1 LRDTATG
8 ANACE
13 GSGPDVR
20 SAEPM
25 AEIPDALR
33 RAADTFE
40 DYLRVERGAAIST
53 ISTYRRDV
61 RKYIATLAAAGITDM
76 SQAEPHHVTAALE
89 ERSRAGGAASTLN
102 RHLAA
107 LRHFHKFCVREGFAK
122 KNPAAL
128 VDGPGRG
135 LSLPKALDEDAVT
148 KIIEA
153 ASGSGP
159 RSLRDRAML
168 ELLYGAGLRVS
179 ELVGL
184 DIDDV
189 DLEDRTLR
197 CLGKGS
203 KERIVPIGEPA
214 ANAVRRYLRHGRGE
228 LASAKR
234 STAALFLG
242 TGGARLSRQSAWR
255 CVKRYASRV
264 DPNVRVFPHA
274 LRHSYATHLVARG
287 ADVRVVQEAL
297 GHARLS
303 TTQVYTLVTKQ
314 KLKDVYDEAHPRGR
328 RRRTS

>member
-1 LRDTATG
+1 
-8 ANACE
+8 
-13 GSGPDVR
+13 
-20 SAEPM
+20 M
-25 AEIPDALR
+25 ADIPEALR
-33 RAADTFE
+33 RAADSFE
-40 DYLRVERGAAIST
+40 DYLRVERGAAVST
-53 ISTYRRDV
+53 IATYRRDV
-61 RKYIATLAAAGITDM
+61 RRYIAALGADGVTEMSETKPRHVAAALD
-76 SQAEPHHVTAALE
+76 
-89 ERSRAGGAASTLN
+89 ERAKAGGAATTLN

-107 LRHFHKFCVREGFAK
+107 LRHFHKFCVREGFAGS
-122 KNPAAL
+122 NPAAL

-135 LSLPKALDEDAVT
+135 LALPKALDEDAVT

-153 ASGSGP
+153 ASGSSP
-159 RSLRDRAML
+159 RERRDRAML

-203 KERIVPIGEPA
+203 KERIVPIGGQA
-214 ANAVRRYLRHGRGE
+214 ADAVRAYLRGGRGD
-228 LASAKR
+228 LASAKQL
-234 STAALFLG
+234 TAALFLG
-242 TGGARLSRQSAWR
+242 TGGRRLSRQSAWR
-255 CVKRYASRV
+255 CVKRYAARV
-264 DPNVRVFPHA
+264 SPDLRVFPHA

-303 TTQVYTLVTKQ
+303 TTQVYTLVTRQ

-328 RRRTS
+328 RRRSS